1 MILNLES
8 RLKVEEE
15 KNKALAEKLEKME
28 EERIQ
33 ESTNISKNVE
43 KNRE

>member
-15 KNKALAEKLEKME
+15 KNKTLAEKLEKME
-28 EERIQ
+28 EDRIQ
-33 ESTNISKNVE
+33 ESTNIAKSVE
-43 KNRE
+43 KKEE